1 MTPEKERQSRE
12 HMDVIYKTIIRSGL
26 ARDDQIVFVS
36 VRGGSLNSTLKNNYS
51 ATGYN
56 FKLYGPTG
64 TGTGAQEP
72 IFPSLHENGENEM
85 LTMKLAIHNKY
96 SIELVY
102 SLHRCCT
109 GSGWSGFCL
118 TNTYTQLNPTQF
130 YVTMPHS
137 VQLDLYAKE
146 DNECITLL

>member
-56 FKLYGPTG
+56 FKLYVHASTSCVGG
-64 TGTGAQEP
+64 
-72 IFPSLHENGENEM
+72 
-85 LTMKLAIHNKY
+85 K
-96 SIELVY
+96 
-102 SLHRCCT
+102 
-109 GSGWSGFCL
+109 
-118 TNTYTQLNPTQF
+118 
-130 YVTMPHS
+130 
-137 VQLDLYAKE
+137 
-146 DNECITLL
+146 